1 MPDFK
6 TGIEYVKLSGYTI
19 YQFKSKYGY
28 NYFLSI
34 PDQYVKN
41 YQMFV
46 GFPKKDLKELSKKDV
61 INEIDEIKKMIASL
75 NKDGIYLL
83 PDIPVSELD
92 EAARENDGK
101 KYNKILSEKIN
112 PIIAEVYKTL
122 SSYSTA
128 QQIINQVIIF
138 VKQTESDR
146 KFIDWIEINIPNF
159 IHGVTYE
166 EIKKFYYQQLSQE
179 IGAIKKEEIFENPS
193 KYKNEVIESKNHE
206 EHKSKH
212 TKENIKVKKLIP
224 SSNHNNYGFSNV
236 FKLLLTLTVIIGL
249 SIIIRNLILK

>member
-101 KYNKILSEKIN
+101 KYNKILSEK
-112 PIIAEVYKTL
+112 
-122 SSYSTA
+122 
-128 QQIINQVIIF
+128 
-138 VKQTESDR
+138 
-146 KFIDWIEINIPNF
+146 
-159 IHGVTYE
+159 
-166 EIKKFYYQQLSQE
+166 
-179 IGAIKKEEIFENPS
+179 
-193 KYKNEVIESKNHE
+193 
-206 EHKSKH
+206 
-212 TKENIKVKKLIP
+212 
-224 SSNHNNYGFSNV
+224 
-236 FKLLLTLTVIIGL
+236 
-249 SIIIRNLILK
+249 LIL